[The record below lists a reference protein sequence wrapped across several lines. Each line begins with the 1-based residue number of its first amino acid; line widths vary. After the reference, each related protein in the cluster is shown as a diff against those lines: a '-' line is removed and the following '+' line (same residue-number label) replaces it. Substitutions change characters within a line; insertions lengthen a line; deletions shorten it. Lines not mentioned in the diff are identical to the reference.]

1 MPAESNDPFR
11 CLRASADETGEE
23 SALMDDLLFEFT
35 EWLRGTPLNNL
46 ALDIS
51 ESSAT
56 MWIGEHFWAIPIFQ
70 VIHILAISASFAAV
84 LMMNLRVFGL
94 AGHATLAET
103 SHRYARVL
111 WWALAFLILSGLL
124 MIVGEPIRELV
135 NPYFWIKMVLVV
147 VGIVVAV
154 LFARSLGRQSD
165 KVGAGVRSTALL
177 LVVLWLMIMWCGRW
191 IAYAPV

>member
-1 MPAESNDPFR
+1 MPEDNDPFR
-11 CLRASADETGEE
+11 CLQASADETGEE
-23 SALMDDLLFEFT
+23 GALMDDLLFEFT

-51 ESSAT
+51 ESRAT

-103 SHRYARVL
+103 SARYAKIL
-111 WWALAFLILSGLL
+111 WWALAFLVLSGML

-135 NPYFWIKMVLVV
+135 NPYFWIKMVLIV
-147 VGIVVAV
+147 VGVIVAV
-154 LFARSLGRQSD
+154 TFAKALGRQAEA
-165 KVGAGVRSTALL
+165 VGGGVRSAGLL